1 MRAFA
6 IAVPFLAVPLAA
18 AGCGGGRSGSS
29 TTTALPVDPLAAVT
43 GAALRTTASGS
54 QHIEIGGRVG
64 ATGQRITFAG
74 KGLLDTKAHLSSMS
88 VDFNAGGLAGA
99 FDEVSEGTNLY
110 VKSDLL
116 TAMLPKRETWVK
128 IDLADAAKSSGTG
141 LSSLLSQDP
150 RQALSQLQSLRNVTK
165 VGVTEI
171 DGESLT
177 HYRGRIGL
185 STLTRSGM
193 NGTGRYDV
201 WIGGDGYV
209 HRVKGIVRKG
219 GTTSSVTTDL
229 SAFGEPVTITVPP
242 ASQVY
247 VGSTSTIPGLGG

>member
-1 MRAFA
+1 MRVFA
-6 IAVPFLAVPLAA
+6 LAIPFLAVPLAA

-29 TTTALPVDPLAAVT
+29 TTTTLPVDPTAAVA
-43 GAALRTTASGS
+43 GAALRTTQSGS
-54 QHIEIGGRVG
+54 QHIEIGGRVA

-74 KGLLDTKAHLSSMS
+74 KGVLDTKAHSSSMS

-116 TAMLPKRETWVK
+116 TAMLPGNKEWVK
-128 IDLADAAKSSGTG
+128 LDLANVAKSTGTG

-150 RQALSQLQSLRNVTK
+150 RQALAQLKSLRNVKK
-165 VGVTEI
+165 VGEADV
-171 DGESLT
+171 DGTTLT

-185 STLTRSGM
+185 ATLTGGGTG
-193 NGTGRYDV
+193 GTGRYDV
-201 WIGGDGYV
+201 WIGDDGYV

-229 SAFGEPVTITVPP
+229 SAFGDPVTITVPP